1 MPVLQARTRLQIRQA
16 VGHLLGAVSVSVTT
30 SAGGDASTL
39 PDTTLRGGE
48 NEHKGKWI
56 VATSGDNAGQISRVS
71 SNVEGGTPLIISP
84 AFTATVPTAMT
95 YELWDEKYPPARIN
109 EFINQALIEITG
121 LAFDPEESVALHADG
136 RQTRFD
142 IPTQFS
148 ILNRI
153 EYRSAVESKTVHL
166 ATTAWDESVD
176 SDVTASQ
183 DTKDYKLAPGSFKM
197 VVAAGASAADI
208 LATKAFTALNLSGY
222 DYVEFWIKSTVAES
236 AGGLQL
242 LLGNTASCASPLE
255 TLSIPALTADTWTY
269 VRIAL
274 ANPELDTAIISVGL
288 KYVTDIGACTIWI
301 NDIKAVLDGSAVWH
315 RLDPNSWRVDELNR
329 DLILSNAGRAMAGY
343 RLLKLCGGDKPAL
356 LSADATACE
365 VDDQFVIAKAT
376 ELAAIAASGGPNT
389 DPDALRQLAGYWG
402 ARAAEAKRGQPLL
415 VNARMVG

>member
-1 MPVLQARTRLQIRQA
+1 MAVLQGRTRVQLRQA
-16 VGHLLGAVSVSVTT
+16 VGHALGAITVSTTT
-30 SAGGDASTL
+30 SAGGDALTI
-39 PDTTLRGGE
+39 PDTTLRGGA
-48 NEHKGKWI
+48 NEHKGKWA
-56 VATSGDNAGQISRVS
+56 VATSGDNAGQIRQVS
-71 SNVEGGTPLIISP
+71 SNVDGGTPLIVSP
-84 AFTATVPTAMT
+84 AFTATVPTSMT
-95 YELWDEKYPPARIN
+95 YELWKEQFPPARIN
-109 EFINQALIEITG
+109 ELINQALVEVTG
-121 LAFDPEESVALHADG
+121 LAYDVEESVALHADS

-142 IPTQFS
+142 IPSQFS
-148 ILNRI
+148 MLNRI
-153 EYRSAVESKTVHL
+153 EYRKSVESKQVHL

-176 SDVTASQ
+176 GDVTASQ
-183 DTKDYKLAPGSFKM
+183 DTKDYKKAPGSFKM
-197 VVAAGASAADI
+197 VVAVGASAADI

-222 DYVEFWIKSTVAES
+222 DYIEFWIKSTVAES

-242 LLGNTASCASPLE
+242 LLDNTASCASPLE
-255 TLSIPALTADTWTY
+255 TLDVPALTADTWTY
-269 VRIAL
+269 AKIAL
-274 ANPELDTAIISVGL
+274 ANPELDTAIISIGL
-288 KYVTDIGACTIWI
+288 KYTTDIGACTIWI
-301 NDIKAVLDGSAVWH
+301 NDITAVLDGSAVWH

-402 ARAAEAKRGQPLL
+402 GEASKAKKGFPSL